1 MSLIKQIMIA
11 ISAIAASLAVIAGT
25 LKLLAWLGVGVIAL
39 LVAVIIL
46 IWVLRKRKKDKKSYY
61 QHSTKL

>member
-1 MSLIKQIMIA
+1 MGLFKQILVA
-11 ISAIAASLAVIAGT
+11 ITAIGASLAVIAGT

-46 IWVLRKRKKDKKSYY
+46 IWVLRKRKKDKSYY

>member
-1 MSLIKQIMIA
+1 MGLFKQILVA
-11 ISAIAASLAVIAGT
+11 ITAIGASLAVIAGT

-46 IWVLRKRKKDKKSYY
+46 IWVLRKRSKNKKSYY